1 MLRVRLSLPG
11 PITGILHLYPAP
23 CSGTSPCYRAAASIL
38 LLIFAAEMNSEVLL
52 GSFLHS
58 PRLFQLADRLLL
70 SAPQRIACKNLQGS
84 SPAFLISAIFQ
95 HETTSQLNHLVV
107 CEDAEAAA
115 YLHNTIESLTSAL
128 DLFYFPSSFKNK
140 KNYKLLNSSHV
151 MLRTEALTRLSAS
164 MGQLG
169 KGGIDVTRQGEKG
182 ADGPAALRPL
192 GEGASPLGS
201 GKKLIVTYPEAL
213 FEKVVL
219 PEALSGNII
228 SLKAGD
234 TLDLNGLLGKLVD
247 KGFERTDFVYEPG
260 QFALRGGILD
270 IYSFG
275 NEKPYRVELFG
286 NDVDSIRIFDPE
298 TQLSERKLLQVNIIP
313 NVDNRQDSGEKISL
327 LQFLP
332 ENTVVWMQDWA
343 FTRERLVIQEEDLG
357 LFIDGVQA
365 ERDFRASRE
374 AEEAVRGAV
383 TTGKPVSRHRRALP
397 PDTAIDGDEEKLE
410 KREVTREEFVTA
422 QQIEGE
428 LQRFNLVEFGPSAG
442 SWTADGAAGAPFVVE
457 FHTKPQPSFNRQ
469 FDLLIRDLK
478 SWEAKKYTVFL
489 FAENP
494 RQLERLYTIFEDLKA
509 QIAFTPIGLNI
520 HEGFIDEDLKL
531 VCYTDHQI
539 FQRYHKYK
547 VKQAYNKN
555 KAITLR
561 TLRELQPGDYV
572 THIDHGLG
580 VYSGLQKIE
589 ANGRLQEAVRII
601 YKDSD
606 ILYVNINSLHK
617 ISKYTGKEGT
627 VPKVNKLGSDA
638 WQKLKEKTKTRV
650 KEIAFDLIKLYA
662 QRKAEKGFPHTPDN
676 YMQTELEASFI
687 YEDTPDQSKA
697 TADVKKDMELPSP
710 MDRLVCG
717 DVGFGKTEIAIRA
730 AFKTC
735 CDSKQAAVLVP
746 TTILAFQHFKTF
758 SERLKDFPVRV
769 DFVNR
774 FKSAKEKKETLRKLE
789 AGEIDIIIGTHALL
803 GKEVK
808 FRNLG
813 LLVIDEE
820 QKFGVAHKEK
830 IKTLRT
836 HVDCLTLT
844 ATPIPRTLQFSLMG
858 ARDLSIINT
867 PPPNRQPIQTE
878 LHGYNED
885 FIRDAI
891 YYETERGG
899 QVFFIYNRIQGLAE
913 MAAIIQ
919 GLCPDLSI
927 GYAHGQMEGSDLE
940 DRILDFI
947 DKKYDVLICTNIV
960 ESGVDIPNVNTIIVN
975 NAHHFGLSDLHQ
987 LRGRVGRSN
996 KKAFCYL
1003 LAPSLATLPTDS
1015 RKRLQTLEQHSEL
1028 GSGFQIA
1035 MRDLDIRGAG
1045 NMLGGEQSGFMVDIG
1060 FETYQKILDEAI
1072 KELKRTE
1079 FRELFK
1085 EEISKQEDYVQDCT
1099 IDTDLEILI
1108 PDSYVEAVTER
1119 LSLYTRLDNCNGE
1132 EELQEFHKEMIDRF
1146 GPIPPQVDDLFDTV
1160 RIRKLAVSL
1169 GFEKMILKDDT
1180 LRCYFINRPDSPY
1193 FESDTFRLILEYL
1206 QKHTNKAK
1214 LKQAGKNFLL
1224 VVDDMKS
1231 MSDILG
1237 FLKRMSGFVFAP
1249 QALEKI

>member
-1 MLRVRLSLPG
+1 
-11 PITGILHLYPAP
+11 
-23 CSGTSPCYRAAASIL
+23 
-38 LLIFAAEMNSEVLL
+38 MNSEALL
-52 GSFLHS
+52 GSFVHS
-58 PRLFQLADRLLL
+58 PRLFQLANRLLL
-70 SAPQRIACKNLQGS
+70 STPQRVACKNLQGS

-95 HETTSQLNHLVV
+95 QETTRQLSHLVV

-115 YLHNTIESLTSAL
+115 YLHNTIESLTGAL
-128 DLFYFPSSFKNK
+128 DLFYFPASFKNK
-140 KNYKLLNSSHV
+140 KNYRLLNSSHV
-151 MLRTEALTRLSAS
+151 MLRTETLTRLAAAS
-164 MGQLG
+164 GQLP
-169 KGGIDVTRQGEKG
+169 G
-182 ADGPAALRPL
+182 A
-192 GEGASPLGS
+192 ASTGS
-201 GKKLIVTYPEAL
+201 GKKLIITYPEAL

-219 PEALSGNII
+219 PSTLSGNII

-234 TLDLNGLLGKLVD
+234 TLDLNGLLEKLVN

-298 TQLSERKLLQVNIIP
+298 TQMSERKLLQVNIIP
-313 NVDNRQDSGEKISL
+313 NVDNRPDSGEKISL
-327 LQFLP
+327 LEFLP
-332 ENTVVWMQDWA
+332 AATVIWMQDWA
-343 FTRERLVIQEEDLG
+343 FTRERLLLQEEDLG
-357 LFIDGVQA
+357 LFLDTIRTSA
-365 ERDFRASRE
+365 LAASTLATGSHTPGSHSRKGPLH
-374 AEEAVRGAV
+374 GAPLGRPQPSF
-383 TTGKPVSRHRRALP
+383 TAAL
-397 PDTAIDGDEEKLE
+397 GDEDDDKME
-410 KREVTREEFVTA
+410 KRELNPEEFVTSE
-422 QQIEGE
+422 QIERE
-428 LQRFNLVEFGPSAG
+428 LEKFHLVEFGPSAG
-442 SWTADGAAGAPFVVE
+442 TWATGTWAAGTLAVVGGDLPAGRQEAPFILE
-457 FHTKPQPSFNRQ
+457 FHTRPQPAFNRQ
-469 FDLLIRDLK
+469 FDMLIRDLK
-478 SWEAKKYTVFL
+478 SWEAKKYTLCL

-494 RQLERLYTIFEDLKA
+494 KQLERLRTIFEDLHA
-509 QIAFTPIGLNI
+509 EITFNPVPHSI
-520 HEGFIDEDLKL
+520 HEGFIEEDLKM

-572 THIDHGLG
+572 THIDHGVG

-617 ISKYTGKEGT
+617 ISKFTGKEGT

-638 WQKLKEKTKTRV
+638 WQRLKEKTKTRV
-650 KEIAFDLIKLYA
+650 KEIAFDLIRLYA
-662 QRKAEKGFPHTPDN
+662 QRKAEKGFAFTPDN

-697 TADVKKDMELPSP
+697 TADVKKDMEAPSP

-730 AFKTC
+730 AFKAC
-735 CDSKQAAVLVP
+735 CDNKQVAVLVP

-758 SERLKDFPVRV
+758 SDRLRDFPVQV
-769 DFVNR
+769 DFINR
-774 FKSAKEKKETLRKLE
+774 FKSAKEKKETLKGLE
-789 AGEIDIIIGTHALL
+789 EGKINIIIGTHAIL

-808 FRNLG
+808 FKDLG

-820 QKFGVAHKEK
+820 QKFGVAAKEK

-844 ATPIPRTLQFSLMG
+844 ATPIPRTLHFSLMG

-891 YYETERGG
+891 YFETERGG
-899 QVFFIYNRIQGLAE
+899 QVFFIYNRVQGLAE
-913 MAAIIQ
+913 MSAIIQ

-927 GYAHGQMEGSDLE
+927 GYAHGQMEGHELE
-940 DRILDFI
+940 DRILNFI
-947 DKKYDVLICTNIV
+947 DKKYDVLVCTNIV
-960 ESGVDIPNVNTIIVN
+960 ESGVDIPNMNTIIVN
-975 NAHHFGLSDLHQ
+975 NAHNFGLSDLHQ
-987 LRGRVGRSN
+987 LRGRAGRSN

-1003 LAPSLATLPTDS
+1003 LAPSLATLPSDS
-1015 RKRLQTLEQHSEL
+1015 RKRLQTLEQHSDL

-1045 NMLGGEQSGFMVDIG
+1045 NLLGGEQSGFMVEIG
-1060 FETYQKILDEAI
+1060 FEMYQKVLEEAI
-1072 KELKRTE
+1072 RELKRTE
-1079 FRELFK
+1079 FRDLFK
-1085 EEISKQEDYVQDCT
+1085 EEIAKQEDYVQDCT

-1108 PDSYVEAVTER
+1108 PDSYVESITER
-1119 LSLYTRLDNCNGE
+1119 LTLYTRLDNCDTE
-1132 EELQEFHKEMIDRF
+1132 EELQHFHSELIDRF
-1146 GPIPPQVDDLFDTV
+1146 GPIPPQVEDLFDTV
-1160 RIRKLAVSL
+1160 RIRKLAVTL
-1169 GFEKMILKDDT
+1169 GFEKIILKLDD

-1214 LKQAGKNFLL
+1214 LKQAGKHFLL
-1224 VVDDMKS
+1224 VVNEVRS
-1231 MSDILG
+1231 MADLLG
-1237 FLKRMSGFVFAP
+1237 FLKRMSNFALASGVP
-1249 QALEKI
+1249 V